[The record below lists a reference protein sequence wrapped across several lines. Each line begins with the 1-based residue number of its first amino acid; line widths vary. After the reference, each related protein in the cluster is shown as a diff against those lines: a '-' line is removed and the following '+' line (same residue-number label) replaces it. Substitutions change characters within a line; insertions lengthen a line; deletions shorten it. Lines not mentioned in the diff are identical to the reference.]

1 VYTTEHN
8 FSFKTID
15 HLQDGLRNCFPDSEL
30 LKQISVKRTKA
41 MAITTNVIGAHE
53 KEFIVNA
60 LKSENIKF
68 SLLIDQSTDS
78 GTKKCCC
85 VVVWYFDQKLGKIS
99 SKFYELIDICK
110 DGNNTCTAEHL
121 FQLVTNSLTVKNITL
136 DNLIGFGAD
145 GCNTMMGEFNS
156 FASRLQSS
164 CPGIKI
170 SKCISQSQ
178 HLCAS

>member
-30 LKQISVKRTKA
+30 LKQISVKRTK
-41 MAITTNVIGAHE
+41 G
-53 KEFIVNA
+53 
-60 LKSENIKF
+60 
-68 SLLIDQSTDS
+68 
-78 GTKKCCC
+78 CC